1 MSSSTASQY
10 PKKTARS
17 EPVSSRSRWIAIS
30 IFTLCN
36 TLNFLDR
43 QLLAAVA
50 PTIKAVFHVSNV
62 QYGTLVSAFSMV
74 YAVATPISGWFV
86 DFAGLNAGAFLF
98 VSVWSLASMAT
109 AFASSFGGLMA
120 CRASLGLGESAALP
134 LLSKANA
141 TYLSPSEWGL
151 ASTAGSIAVTV
162 GSIAAPLITGFTSAA
177 YDWRAGFML
186 SGALGFAWVAIWMI
200 TVRRFRNSGV
210 DPTATSRSE
219 TPKASKSR
227 VIRDHRLWRIILAYP
242 LVLTVFMLWMNWT
255 TLFLVQQFHFSQT
268 DANRYFAWLPPVF
281 VALGGFFNGVLTFY
295 WIRRGENGFRAR
307 WRVCVICAPAFVVA
321 ALTPFIASA
330 TIALVG
336 ICLTMF
342 VCQSVVGSLNIMP
355 IDLFGRGHAAFT
367 ISLLACSY
375 SLMQVF
381 LSPLIGFSVDHLGFA
396 PVCVITSLL
405 PLLGISLLRGV
416 SNQSI

>member
-1 MSSSTASQY
+1 MSSRATSQY
-10 PKKTARS
+10 PHKTSRS
-17 EPVSSRSRWIAIS
+17 EAAPSWRWIAIS
-30 IFTLCN
+30 IFILCN
-36 TLNFLDR
+36 ALNFLDR

-50 PTIKAVFHVSNV
+50 PTIKTVFHVSNV
-62 QYGTLVSAFSMV
+62 QYGTLISVFSVV
-74 YAVATPISGWFV
+74 YAIATPISGWLV
-86 DFAGLNAGAFLF
+86 DFVGLNAGAFLF
-98 VSVWSLASMAT
+98 VSIWSLASMAT
-109 AFASSFGGLMA
+109 GFVTSFGGLLA

-141 TYLSPSEWGL
+141 SYLSSSEWGL
-151 ASTAGSIAVTV
+151 ASAVGSIAVTL
-162 GSIAAPLITGFTSAA
+162 GSIAAPLIVGFTSAA

-186 SGALGFAWVAIWMI
+186 SGALGLVWVAIWMI
-200 TVRRFRNSGV
+200 TVRRFRNSRIGAV
-210 DPTATSRSE
+210 AAGPLDPS
-219 TPKASKSR
+219 KASKSR
-227 VIRDHRLWRIILAYP
+227 VLRDHRLWRIILAYP

-281 VALGGFFNGVLTFY
+281 VALGGFFNGLLTFY
-295 WIRRGENGFRAR
+295 WIRRGTNGFYVR

-321 ALTPFIASA
+321 ALTPFIASP
-330 TIALVG
+330 TIAIVG

-355 IDLFGRGHAAFT
+355 IDLFGRSHAAFT

-416 SNQSI
+416 SNDPL